1 MTPAEAAALT
11 QRAEQ
16 AEGDAAR
23 FERDLTALHGD
34 YDALAVERDGLRA
47 TLDAVA
53 AYADELMRAT
63 WRDSDITSAEAAHG
77 MNMAGI
83 KLADILGGSRD

>member
-53 AYADELMRAT
+53 ALVGGGDVVERVRELVAAEQRLDAVERA
-63 WRDSDITSAEAAHG
+63 G
-77 MNMAGI
+77 YV
-83 KLADILGGSRD
+83 